1 MAELIEEV
9 DGSSGISRTE
19 HVLRSVLNGDSES
32 VRQKFIHALGKLG
45 YKVISEDP
53 LYVRRS
59 AQGWA
64 TYHCSAD
71 ILEYPIKLTIGLKH
85 ISPNA
90 TLATFDYAVEHSGS
104 ISYKG
109 DQQTL
114 KREAETIIA
123 LATSNAIS
131 VCTACGTKQ
140 ISEAR
145 FCRICGAPNEGG
157 DPAEIEVLRLT
168 AGARAGHHLITTGA
182 IWTAVS
188 LLIALSVI
196 FLGGRT
202 GGLAVLILLS
212 QVVFGLLILFWGAL
226 SLHRTLNPDLSK
238 TSIIPINL
246 PKEISTQEATAFPI
260 SPSQTFITEGTT
272 KSLAE
277 KLKVVEE
284 KEFVY
289 AKKRDTSPM
298 D

>member
-19 HVLRSVLNGDSES
+19 HALRSVLNGDSNA

-64 TYHCSAD
+64 AYYCSAD
-71 ILEYPIKLTIGLKH
+71 ILEDPIKLTIGLKQL
-85 ISPNA
+85 SSNA

-104 ISYKG
+104 MSYKG

-114 KREAETIIA
+114 KREAEAIIA
-123 LATSNAIS
+123 LATSDAAS
-131 VCTACGTKQ
+131 VCTSCGTKQ
-140 ISEAR
+140 ISEGR
-145 FCRICGAPNEGG
+145 FCRICGAPNMGG

-182 IWTAVS
+182 IWALVS
-188 LLIALSVI
+188 LIITLVSV
-196 FLGGRT
+196 FLGAKT

-212 QVVFGLLILFWGAL
+212 QVVVGLLILFWGVL

-238 TSIIPINL
+238 TSIILVNL
-246 PKEISTQEATAFPI
+246 PQEIPTQEATAFPT

-272 KSLAE
+272 ESLAE
-277 KLKVVEE
+277 KIKARE
-284 KEFVY
+284 KEPVY

>member
-19 HVLRSVLNGDSES
+19 HALRSVLNGDSEAA
-32 VRQKFIHALGKLG
+32 RQKFIHALGKLG

-59 AQGWA
+59 AQRWA
-64 TYHCSAD
+64 AYYCSAD
-71 ILEYPIKLTIGLKH
+71 ILEYPIKLTIGLKQL
-85 ISPNA
+85 SSNA

-104 ISYKG
+104 MSYKG

-114 KREAETIIA
+114 KREAEAIIA
-123 LATSNAIS
+123 LATSDAAS
-131 VCTACGTKQ
+131 VCTSCGTKQ
-140 ISEAR
+140 ISEGR
-145 FCRICGAPNEGG
+145 FCRICGAPNTGG

-168 AGARAGHHLITTGA
+168 AGARAGHHLITTGV
-182 IWTAVS
+182 IWVFVS
-188 LLIALSVI
+188 LIITLVSV
-196 FLGGRT
+196 FLGAKT

-212 QVVFGLLILFWGAL
+212 QVVVGLLILFWGVL

-238 TSIIPINL
+238 TSIIPVNL
-246 PKEISTQEATAFPI
+246 PQEIPTQEATAFPT

-272 KSLAE
+272 ESLAE
-277 KLKVVEE
+277 KIKARE
-284 KEFVY
+284 KEPVY

>member
-1 MAELIEEV
+1 MAKFIEEV
-9 DGSSGISRTE
+9 GGSSGISRTE
-19 HVLRSVLNGDSES
+19 HVLRSVLNSDIES
-32 VRQKFIHALGKLG
+32 SRQRLIHALGKLG
-45 YKVISEDP
+45 YQVISEDP

-64 TYHCSAD
+64 AYYCSAD
-71 ILEYPIKLTIGLKH
+71 ILEYPIKLTIGLKN

-104 ISYKG
+104 MSYKG

-114 KREAETIIA
+114 KREAEAIIA
-123 LATSNAIS
+123 LATSNATS

-145 FCRICGAPNEGG
+145 FCRICGAPNVGG

-168 AGARAGHHLITTGA
+168 AGARGGHHLIVTGA

-188 LLIALSVI
+188 LLIALTVI
-196 FLGGRT
+196 FLGDRT

-212 QVVFGLLILFWGAL
+212 QVVFGLVILFGGAL
-226 SLHRTLNPDLSK
+226 NLHRTLNPDLSK
-238 TSIIPINL
+238 PSILPNNMPQGIPA
-246 PKEISTQEATAFPI
+246 PEATAFPS
-260 SPSQTFITEGTT
+260 SPTQTFITEGTT
-272 KSLAE
+272 ESLQE
-277 KLKVVEE
+277 KLKARE
-284 KEFVY
+284 KEPVY

>member
-19 HVLRSVLNGDSES
+19 HALRSVLNGDSEAA
-32 VRQKFIHALGKLG
+32 RQKFIHALGKLG

-59 AQGWA
+59 AQRWA
-64 TYHCSAD
+64 AYYCSAD
-71 ILEYPIKLTIGLKH
+71 ILEYPIKLTIGLKQL
-85 ISPNA
+85 SSNA

-104 ISYKG
+104 MSYKG

-114 KREAETIIA
+114 KREAEAIIA
-123 LATSNAIS
+123 LATSDAAS
-131 VCTACGTKQ
+131 VCTSCGTKQ
-140 ISEAR
+140 ISEGR
-145 FCRICGAPNEGG
+145 FCRICGAPNTGG

-182 IWTAVS
+182 IWVFVS
-188 LLIALSVI
+188 LIITLVSV
-196 FLGGRT
+196 FLGAKT

-212 QVVFGLLILFWGAL
+212 QVVVGLLILFWGVL

-238 TSIIPINL
+238 TSIIPVNL
-246 PKEISTQEATAFPI
+246 PQEIPTQEATAFPT

-272 KSLAE
+272 ESLAE
-277 KLKVVEE
+277 KIKARE
-284 KEFVY
+284 KEPVY